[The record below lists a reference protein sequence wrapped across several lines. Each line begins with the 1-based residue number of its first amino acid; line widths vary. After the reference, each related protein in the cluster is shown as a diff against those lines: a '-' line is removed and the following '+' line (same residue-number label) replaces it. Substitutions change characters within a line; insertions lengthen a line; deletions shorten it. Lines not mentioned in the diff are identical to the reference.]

1 MTTRRALDGQVCALM
16 TGLCAIWGFQ
26 QVAIKASAADMAPML
41 QLGLRS
47 AIAAVLVWL
56 LVRARGERL
65 SLADGSWRPGL
76 LVGLLFA
83 LEFVLVGEGLR
94 HTTASHMVIFLY
106 TAPMF
111 AALGLHWK
119 LPSERLKPLQWTGIG
134 VAFAGV
140 VVAFSGGSGA
150 ANGSSLLGDGMG
162 LLAGVLWG
170 ATTVTVRCSRLTDL
184 PASQTLLYQLVGAGV
199 VLIALAAI
207 LGQATTI
214 NPTPQL
220 LASLAFQVLLVSFAS
235 FLIWF
240 SLLRR
245 YLASQL
251 GVLSFM
257 TPLYGIGFGV
267 WLLNEPLEPNFIA
280 GAVLVLSGILLV
292 SGYGWIRER
301 WGQGAP
307 LRRG

>member
-26 QVAIKASAADMAPML
+26 QVAIKAGAADMAPML
-41 QLGLRS
+41 QLGVRS

-56 LVRARGERL
+56 LVLARGERL
-65 SLADGSWRPGL
+65 SLTDGSWRPGM

-83 LEFVLVGEGLR
+83 LEFVMVGEGLR

-119 LPSERLKPLQWTGIG
+119 LPSERLKPAQWLGIA
-134 VAFAGV
+134 VAFAGI
-140 VVAFSGGSGA
+140 VVAFSGGAGA
-150 ANGSSLLGDGMG
+150 ASSSSLLGDGMG
-162 LLAGVLWG
+162 LLAGALWG
-170 ATTVTVRCSRLTDL
+170 ATTVTVRCSRLTNL
-184 PASQTLLYQLVGAGV
+184 PASQTLLYQLIGAGLL
-199 VLIALAAI
+199 LIGMSAA
-207 LGQATTI
+207 LGQMTI

-220 LASLAFQVLLVSFAS
+220 IASMAFQVLLVSFAS

-257 TPLYGIGFGV
+257 TPLFGIGFGV
-267 WLLNEPLEPNFIA
+267 WLLDEPLEPNFIV
-280 GAVLVLSGILLV
+280 GATLVLGGIALV
-292 SGYGWIRER
+292 SGYGWFRQR
-301 WGQGAP
+301 WGRWVVMRQG
-307 LRRG
+307 

>member
-1 MTTRRALDGQVCALM
+1 MTTRRALDGQVSALM

-41 QLGLRS
+41 QLGVRS

-56 LVRARGERL
+56 LVLARGERL

-83 LEFVLVGEGLR
+83 LEFVMVGEGLR

-119 LPSERLKPLQWTGIG
+119 LPSERLKPLQWLGIA
-134 VAFAGV
+134 VAFGGI
-140 VVAFSGGSGA
+140 VVAFSGGTGA

-162 LLAGVLWG
+162 LLAGALWG
-170 ATTVTVRCSRLTDL
+170 ATTVTVRCSRLTNL

-199 VLIALAAI
+199 LLVGMSVV
-207 LGQATTI
+207 LGQTSI

-257 TPLYGIGFGV
+257 TPLFGIGFGV
-267 WLLNEPLEPNFIA
+267 WLLNEPLEPNFIV
-280 GAVLVLSGILLV
+280 GAALVLSGILLV
-292 SGYGWIRER
+292 SGYGWFRQR
-301 WGQGAP
+301 WGRWP
-307 LRRG
+307 VLRRE

>member
-1 MTTRRALDGQVCALM
+1 MTTRRALDGQVIALM

-26 QVAIKASAADMAPML
+26 QVAIKAGAVDMAPML
-41 QLGLRS
+41 QLGVRS

-56 LVRARGERL
+56 LVLARGERL

-83 LEFVLVGEGLR
+83 LEFVMVGEGLR

-119 LPSERLKPLQWTGIG
+119 LPSERLKPAQWLGIA
-134 VAFAGV
+134 VAFGGI

-162 LLAGVLWG
+162 LLAGALWG

-199 VLIALAAI
+199 LLIGMSAA
-207 LGQATTI
+207 LGQTTI

-220 LASLAFQVLLVSFAS
+220 IASMAFQVLLVSFAS

-240 SLLRR
+240 PLLRR

-257 TPLYGIGFGV
+257 TPLFGIGFGV
-267 WLLNEPLEPNFIA
+267 WLLDEPLEPNFIV
-280 GAVLVLSGILLV
+280 GAALVLSGILLV
-292 SGYGWIRER
+292 SGYGWFRQR
-301 WGQGAP
+301 WGRGLV